1 MVAVSLRVGG
11 GGLRVK
17 TRSYG
22 WVWAPM
28 DGGRYGSMVG
38 RAGERWKGEVA
49 VGLPVARS
57 QVGRWRDIVELEG
70 MALAEIVLDG
80 RRE

>member
-1 MVAVSLRVGG
+1 MVAICLQVVRLADSASG
-11 GGLRVK
+11 VK

-22 WVWAPM
+22 AMWAPM

-49 VGLPVARS
+49 VEGRVDQAREGD
-57 QVGRWRDIVELEG
+57 VLWRRIIGRSLEG
-70 MALAEIVLDG
+70 
-80 RRE
+80 